1 MGAFVGSLRD
11 AAGPRLDGRL
21 GRFVTRAPMHCIAL
35 SLTCTGNHV
44 ALHCFL
50 PCLLQMTELEARSIL
65 TKCLPAASGKE
76 VHGGQYGML
85 TLQDMHSESERQLN
99 VKLKGRLAELRLAH
113 ATDHRRGVKQMTA
126 GGVWHNKHKIHLL
139 AWLDTSSNTCT
150 AACTA
155 RLQEGST
162 ANAMI
167 ITVLASHLKKVGI

>member
-1 MGAFVGSLRD
+1 
-11 AAGPRLDGRL
+11 
-21 GRFVTRAPMHCIAL
+21 MHCIAL

-139 AWLDTSSNTCT
+139 AWLDTSSNHLLHVC
-150 AACTA
+150 AHKHEDSGSVQHVGASIHALQLAQLAC
-155 RLQEGST
+155 
-162 ANAMI
+162 
-167 ITVLASHLKKVGI
+167 KKVPRRMP